1 MAWENVNFVAIIHG
15 AWVIYAS
22 SNIYPPLN
30 MSGFEPNRVYSI
42 AVHETPA
49 ATAPDSP
56 AETEKLLVDVHQER
70 I

>member
-1 MAWENVNFVAIIHG
+1 
-15 AWVIYAS
+15 
-22 SNIYPPLN
+22 

-56 AETEKLLVDVHQER
+56 AETEKLLVDFIQVFRLGEEYIYR
-70 I
+70 